1 MLQKLVCVA
10 LLLQCT
16 ASWADEWAQ
25 YSRTRQAVRTFNFD
39 VTFVQVKPNQMTT
52 YRWLHG
58 LHQPSGALGVPV
70 ELERLQLQDGIGT
83 DTFRRGDIVYYAAPD
98 APIIATRNSVIR
110 ELPAVLFQD
119 EQTMRALY
127 DVVAGSQVPVSGR
140 TAQLLRL
147 SARDS
152 NRYSY
157 WLWQDAETGF
167 PLRLDTINNDNQV
180 LDRWV
185 VVHMQIKPNLPTELQ
200 SLISAQL
207 PDDVQQIELRK
218 DHDQFQLNWLPN
230 GYQVAE
236 QQLSLNTHTA
246 PLLAHWLL
254 SDGLHQISVFVQ
266 PGAGLPPQVF
276 RDGAN
281 TILIKARDNLDVVVI
296 GPIEPEIAEQLAAAV
311 E

>member
-1 MLQKLVCVA
+1 MLQKLACLV

-16 ASWADEWAQ
+16 TSLADEWDQ
-25 YSRTRQAVRTFNFD
+25 YERTRQAVRTFNFD

-58 LHQPSGALGVPV
+58 IHQPGGALGVPV

-83 DTFRRGDIVYYAAPD
+83 DTFRRGDTVYYAAPD
-98 APIIATRNSVIR
+98 APVIATRNSVIR

-119 EQTMRALY
+119 EQTLRNLY

-147 SARDS
+147 SARDN

-167 PLRLDTINNDNQV
+167 PLRLDTINSDNEV

-185 VVHMQIKPNLPTELQ
+185 VVHMQLKPNLPSELQ

-207 PDDVQQIELRK
+207 PDEVQQIDLQQNSG
-218 DHDQFQLNWLPN
+218 QFQLTWLPA
-230 GYQVAE
+230 GYQVLE
-236 QQLSLNTHTA
+236 QQLSLSTRTV

-254 SDGLHQISVFVQ
+254 SDGLHQVSVFVQ
-266 PGAGLPPQVF
+266 PGAGLPAQLL

-281 TILIKARDNLDVVVI
+281 TILIKTRDNLDVIVI
-296 GPIEPEIAEQLAAAV
+296 GPVAPAIAEQLAAAV